1 MQVAS
6 PLPMGSPQRVLRH
19 GMSPSPSR
27 MTLVDWASP
36 RAGSPS
42 AIISE
47 AKEFVASE
55 SPWRERLQRKPSLDA
70 NQGPFGDSD
79 GATHMPSSSPLT
91 VGGGGGPRR
100 LPSLTMEAFR
110 AIKTRDGLQSRCSD
124 PGSQAPLHE
133 RRSSSRRDKKS
144 RRRHAE
150 RGGSGTSS
158 APASRGDQ
166 VAEIITPLHVPEPPM
181 TEPYTDARCHVS
193 LTRSQMSCEPS
204 STVNAAGSTSTP
216 SSVASRRPPQV
227 PNVSSTSSKS
237 RPRGCTGYAE
247 GLPLEASPS
256 AVPSR
261 SPSPGLCG
269 LARSPT
275 PGEASPSSV
284 PSRSPSPGLCG
295 LARSPTPGEG
305 ELSLPPGPRL
315 ETTPQRHRGLH
326 EELAQ
331 RSPLGGGKV
340 LRPRNEAE
348 VTLAECCEKG
358 GTQQNPAST
367 AATTAGAASEVSR
380 LSIPVQD
387 CPGWDASESLDQ
399 SKASSS
405 RSRVVPNLNVS
416 RGPHGITDISLAA
429 TGGLV
434 ASVDSF
440 CTPRPQDGLNSSCMG
455 TLSSPDAIR
464 GARGITWV
472 KGQVLGHGTL
482 GTVFEGLDQRTGQI
496 FAVKEVRI
504 DRKNN
509 ADVKLKTDIEN
520 EICIYK
526 DLSHPHI
533 VQYLGH
539 DYMSDHLYIYLEY
552 MPGGSVAQVLSQ
564 FGPFSEELLQR
575 YAHEL
580 LEGLDYLHTRTPLI
594 LHRDIKGANILVGDG
609 KVKLADFGC
618 SKRTADTLASSMR
631 GSIPWMAPEVIQQSG
646 HGRRSDV
653 WSFGC
658 VCIEMSTAKHP
669 WGHFDNPMAAMM
681 RIGMSQEVPP
691 VPEHLSEPCRDF
703 IRNCVQR
710 DKNLRPL
717 ASTLL
722 QHEFVRDVKDFS
734 ISEHD

>member
-1 MQVAS
+1 M
-6 PLPMGSPQRVLRH
+6 
-19 GMSPSPSR
+19 
-27 MTLVDWASP
+27 
-36 RAGSPS
+36 
-42 AIISE
+42 
-47 AKEFVASE
+47 
-55 SPWRERLQRKPSLDA
+55 
-70 NQGPFGDSD
+70 
-79 GATHMPSSSPLT
+79 
-91 VGGGGGPRR
+91 
-100 LPSLTMEAFR
+100 
-110 AIKTRDGLQSRCSD
+110 
-124 PGSQAPLHE
+124 
-133 RRSSSRRDKKS
+133 
-144 RRRHAE
+144 AE
-150 RGGSGTSS
+150 L
-158 APASRGDQ
+158 
-166 VAEIITPLHVPEPPM
+166 ITPLHMPEPPM

-193 LTRSQMSCEPS
+193 LTRSQSSCEPS
-204 STVNAAGSTSTP
+204 TVAGNATTTSGGCASSSTP

-227 PNVSSTSSKS
+227 PASNTSKS

-247 GLPLEASPS
+247 GVLPLEGSPP
-256 AVPSR
+256 AQTSR
-261 SPSPGLCG
+261 SVSPGVCG
-269 LARSPT
+269 LARSPSM
-275 PGEASPSSV
+275 E
-284 PSRSPSPGLCG
+284 
-295 LARSPTPGEG
+295 
-305 ELSLPPGPRL
+305 GPRL
-315 ETTPQRHRGLH
+315 EEATPQRHRCLQQ
-326 EELAQ
+326 ELEQ
-331 RSPLGGGKV
+331 CSPLGGYVAEDAAGRE
-340 LRPRNEAE
+340 LRPKKEAE
-348 VTLAECCEKG
+348 VTQLKPPLAESDKSCEKG
-358 GTQQNPAST
+358 GATQNPAST

-380 LSIPVQD
+380 LRIPVQD

-405 RSRVVPNLNVS
+405 RSRAVTNLNVS
-416 RGPHGITDISLAA
+416 RGPHGITDISLAV

-440 CTPRPQDGLNSSCMG
+440 CTPRLQDGLSSSCMG
-455 TLSSPDAIR
+455 TMSSPDAIR

-482 GTVFEGLDQRTGQI
+482 GTVFEGLDQSTGQI

-526 DLSHPHI
+526 ELSHPHI

-564 FGPFSEELLQR
+564 FGPFSEELIQR

-580 LEGLDYLHTRTPLI
+580 LEGLEYLHTRTPLI

-703 IRNCVQR
+703 ICNCVQR

-722 QHEFVRDVKDFS
+722 QHEFVKDVKDFS
-734 ISEHD
+734 ISEPD